1 MIWRFATMADPLV
14 VEWHSRDLDS
24 LPNPREVAAVNDWL
38 RDSNQT
44 FQIMRDHPLHN
55 SKILGGAFGMRI
67 SGSNHSYNRQQAI
80 GMGSN
85 RKKSFHSVFQSHLDQ
100 DRMFPIQAWKS
111 KKHLRAC
118 SGWCWMNPSG
128 SISATVKDL
137 TNVCS
142 RPLSGNMQRTT
153 QWLMTAT
160 DVSSTTKGMLRFY
173 LFTSFLVSKH
183 GQPIYRIGN
192 RDHSHRAFPTQRING
207 PNYSEPKEPNFVGSN
222 GGKISFPTTRTCPVK
237 CRPIEHLDWQLC

>member
-1 MIWRFATMADPLV
+1 MPFAIFSGKFGDISSHFGMIWRFAAMADPLV
-14 VEWHSRDLDS
+14 IEWHSRDLDS

-38 RDSNQT
+38 RDSNHT

-67 SGSNHSYNRQQAI
+67 SGSNHSYNRQQV
-80 GMGSN
+80 N
-85 RKKSFHSVFQSHLDQ
+85 RKNSFNSVLFQSHLDQ
-100 DRMFPIQAWKS
+100 NRIFLIQAWKS

-118 SGWCWMNPSG
+118 SGWCWMNPSC

-173 LFTSFLVSKH
+173 LFTNFLVSKH
-183 GQPIYRIGN
+183 G
-192 RDHSHRAFPTQRING
+192 
-207 PNYSEPKEPNFVGSN
+207 
-222 GGKISFPTTRTCPVK
+222 
-237 CRPIEHLDWQLC
+237 